1 MKKTEVDLSSEL
13 LCFFDDFAEVSSRPQ
28 RRTWPKRWQGRYGD
42 FRSPRCKGA
51 ERRKG
56 NPRNSWNPWET
67 GSVKS
72 TWWFLKEAITGYSF
86 PCHLNCEWKPDSKIS
101 LCFCRSVWLEN
112 KWNYLTYKFC
122 TDNEVIPKGI
132 GEFSFKILSFAG
144 AYVLINYGSKRKIL
158 LTISRGVYWENKIS
172 FSARAYN
179 MCA

>member
-1 MKKTEVDLSSEL
+1 MKKTEVYFLFSEL

-28 RRTWPKRWQGRYGD
+28 RRTWRKRREGRYWD

-56 NPRNSWNPWET
+56 NPRNPWET

-101 LCFCRSVWLEN
+101 LCFCRS
-112 KWNYLTYKFC
+112 
-122 TDNEVIPKGI
+122 DHEVIAKGI
-132 GEFSFKILSFAG
+132 VPLKYYPSQ
-144 AYVLINYGSKRKIL
+144 VHMYGSKRKIL
-158 LTISRGVYWENKIS
+158 MTISRGVYWENKIS
-172 FSARAYN
+172 FSASAYD